1 MAYVITQNCC
11 IDASCIAVCPVDAIH
26 PRPDEP
32 DFLTADMVY
41 IDPQT
46 CIDCGAC
53 AHACPV
59 SAVYPE
65 DDLPDRLR
73 EYGDINADY
82 FVGLEPGP
90 HPPANGSRFS
100 APAPAAQLRIA
111 VVGTGPAGCY
121 TAADL
126 LARPEVDVTV
136 DMYDRLLTPW
146 GLIRSGVA
154 PDHAATKS
162 ITDQFEQ
169 MADDPRFRFRLGV
182 TVGTD
187 VSATELAQHYHAVI
201 YAVGASGDKTLGI
214 PGEQLPG
221 YHAATDFVAWYN
233 GHPDHADDAYD
244 LSGHRAVIIGNG
256 NVAVDAARILL
267 SDPDDLARTDIADH
281 ALHALRASAITEVVI
296 LGRRGPGQAAYTQP
310 ELRALRHLRD
320 VAISVDGTD
329 EEPTGVLA
337 QLVNHTADHPRAKRL
352 VFRFLSAPTAVLGA
366 DRARGIRIAATQL
379 RAEADGTIGITRTA
393 TTADIDAGV
402 ILRATG
408 ARGRPLPGLPFDEAV
423 DRIPSHAGRVLVAP
437 GREPLAGSY
446 VTGWIKRGATGMIG
460 SNRLCAR
467 ETVDSVMEDYRAG
480 RLPSAPTPTA
490 DLDALLHRRNV
501 VAVNLP
507 GWRRIDASEKA
518 AGSDVGRSR
527 RKLTSTAAQRAAA
540 AP

>member
-1 MAYVITQNCC
+1 
-11 IDASCIAVCPVDAIH
+11 
-26 PRPDEP
+26 
-32 DFLTADMVY
+32 
-41 IDPQT
+41 
-46 CIDCGAC
+46 
-53 AHACPV
+53 
-59 SAVYPE
+59 
-65 DDLPDRLR
+65 
-73 EYGDINADY
+73 
-82 FVGLEPGP
+82 
-90 HPPANGSRFS
+90 
-100 APAPAAQLRIA
+100 
-111 VVGTGPAGCY
+111 
-121 TAADL
+121 
-126 LARPEVDVTV
+126 
-136 DMYDRLLTPW
+136 
-146 GLIRSGVA
+146 
-154 PDHAATKS
+154 
-162 ITDQFEQ
+162 

-182 TVGTD
+182 AVGTD
-187 VSATELAQHYHAVI
+187 VSANELAQHYHAVI

-233 GHPDHADDAYD
+233 GHLDHADDAYD

-267 SDPDDLARTDIADH
+267 SEPDDLARTDIADH

-320 VAISVDGTD
+320 VAIMVDGTD

-366 DRARGIRIAATQL
+366 DRARGIRIAATHL
-379 RAEADGTIGITRTA
+379 RPEADGTIGITRTA

-423 DRIPSHAGRVLVAP
+423 DQIPSHAGRVLVAP
-437 GREPLAGSY
+437 GREPLVGSY

-467 ETVDSVMEDYRAG
+467 ETVDSVM
-480 RLPSAPTPTA
+480 
-490 DLDALLHRRNV
+490 
-501 VAVNLP
+501 
-507 GWRRIDASEKA
+507 
-518 AGSDVGRSR
+518 
-527 RKLTSTAAQRAAA
+527 
-540 AP
+540 